1 MEDRIVQ
8 LMKQDKELIAK
19 FTETEL
25 DEFLSILKS
34 SDSDAKRI
42 EGFNKLVKGEEGET
56 SIN

>member
-8 LMKQDKELIAK
+8 LMKLDKELMTK

-34 SDSDAKRI
+34 SDSDAKRV
-42 EGFNKLVKGEEGET
+42 ERFSKLVKGEDNET

>member
-42 EGFNKLVKGEEGET
+42 EGFNKLVKGEKGET

>member
-19 FTETEL
+19 FKETEL

-34 SDSDAKRI
+34 SDSDVKRI

>member
-8 LMKQDKELIAK
+8 LMKLDKELMTK

-34 SDSDAKRI
+34 SDSDAKRV
-42 EGFNKLVKGEEGET
+42 ERFSKLVKAEDNET